1 MTKQEIIDA
10 VSKRTGIEKTASR
23 AVVDETISVIRES
36 LCSGESIYIR
46 GLFTLAPVKRAEK
59 IGQNI
64 SKKQAIILP
73 AHYAPHAK
81 FSKDVIRKMKK
92 LPIQG

>member
-59 IGQNI
+59 IAQNI
-64 SKKQAIILP
+64 GKKQAIVLP

-81 FSKDVIRKMKK
+81 FSNDLRRRMKK
-92 LPIQG
+92 SLQVK